1 MAPLKKSRQPL
12 PDEAVPQI
20 SSITSTMPS
29 TRPPPASRTGRC
41 RYFWSCISRR
51 ASSTVRS
58 PDTQSGFAVITSDT
72 KVELG
77 SLPLAITRFSTS
89 LGVRMPS
96 SVCACITNTPL
107 RVSAISWDASA
118 TDAVGSTLH
127 TLPPAD
133 PGDCAMML
141 RSVGT
146 DPPNMCSISACIAAS
161 CAVFA
166 DRPPA
171 AAFIAAV
178 IAWAIAAPASA
189 PDAPAPDPDPD
200 ADADPDPPP
209 SSPCTFSST
218 EIAS

>member
-58 PDTQSGFAVITSDT
+58 GEAQSGLGVMTLDTAVRSGDLSKAMT
-72 KVELG
+72 L
-77 SLPLAITRFSTS
+77 LRMS
-89 LGVRMPS
+89 LGVMMPTS
-96 SVCACITNTPL
+96 SSSSSTTSSPL
-107 RVSAISWDASA
+107 RKCVMSAQASRTLVVLRTCGISS
-118 TDAVGSTLH
+118 
-127 TLPPAD
+127 
-133 PGDCAMML
+133 DCAMML